1 LRAILDVCDTEWRGM
16 VLAGA
21 YSGMRLGDVALL
33 RWENVD
39 LAGRELHF
47 KTEKT
52 GRVQTIPIAEPPAST
67 LLRYRLK

>member
-1 LRAILDVCDTEWRGM
+1 M

-21 YSGMRLGDVALL
+21 YTGMRLGDVSLL
-33 RWENVD
+33 RWENIA

-52 GRVQTIPIAEPPAST
+52 GREQTIPIAGPLHQH
-67 LLRYRLK
+67 LLDVAGSDDPRAPLFPRF